1 MMLGNTNTYWTAPDN
16 GLAFSG
22 SAVGVVAIPMSR
34 CSGVVYRIACA
45 ETA

>member
-1 MMLGNTNTYWTAPDN
+1 MMLGITNTYWTAPDS
-16 GLAFSG
+16 GRAFSG

-34 CSGVVYRIACA
+34 RSGVVFRIARA